1 MYGKNKFIKYE
12 AEGNNFE
19 TMNTTL
25 IKQILKNLTQLIFMV
40 KFSNRKIKWGKVYCP
55 QHEKEFQQSS
65 RY

>member
-19 TMNTTL
+19 TMSTTF

-40 KFSNRKIKWGKVYCP
+40 KFSNRKIK
-55 QHEKEFQQSS
+55 
-65 RY
+65 